1 MRIRSIKPEFWRSP
15 DISSLTVEDRLLFI
29 GLWSY
34 VDDNGV
40 GQDRVSV
47 IAADLFAD
55 DLSRHPRDTL
65 ARVADG
71 LQRLAEAGRIT
82 RYTVENREF
91 LAVTNWERHQRIDRP
106 NKPRYPLPTSD
117 NAEVRETIATPSRV
131 LREDSLTGTEEQR
144 NRGTGEQ
151 NIYMSEASSDVP
163 ARKPNTYPD
172 AFEEWWRAYPRHK
185 NASKKKSLDAWRKAL
200 KVIDE
205 SRLLKLTRV
214 YAANPGVEEVRL
226 IPHPTTWLN
235 EQRWESIDDADMQPP
250 TQPRKKT
257 GWDFGRYADDQ
268 PPIIDAEVYDMRGI
282 AQ

>member
-1 MRIRSIKPEFWRSP
+1 MRIRSIKPQFWRSP
-15 DISSLTVEDRLLFI
+15 DVMGLSHFQRLLFI
-29 GLWSY
+29 GLWNIA
-34 VDDNGV
+34 DDEGRGV
-40 GQDRVSV
+40 YDPAS
-47 IAADLFAD
+47 IAADLF
-55 DLSRHPRDTL
+55 LTEFSLNPHG
-65 ARVADG
+65 V
-71 LQRLAEAGRIT
+71 IT
-82 RYTVENREF
+82 DVSSAFTEYSNREMV
-91 LAVTNWERHQRIDRP
+91 AVYEVKKRKYFQVLQWREHQRVNRATESKIP
-106 NKPRYPLPTSD
+106 PMTSG
-117 NAEVRETIATPSRV
+117 NEGTKLIS
-131 LREDSLTGTEEQR
+131 EDSLNTHGGLTLGIRNKEQGIR
-144 NRGTGEQ
+144 NKERD
-151 NIYMSEASSDVP
+151 MSEASSDVP

-205 SRLLKLTRV
+205 SRLLELTRV

-235 EQRWESIDDADMQPP
+235 EQRWESIDDADIQPP
-250 TQPRKKT
+250 TQSRKKT